1 MNTQASINCIN
12 NEMLSRLASGECSP
26 NELTVCEEHVSH
38 CQQCR
43 DLLDS
48 RAIDEVWNEQLLP
61 AFQATECHDELSNRD
76 AAQRAALN
84 LLGPTDDPHMLGRI
98 GSYEVVGLVGI
109 GGMGIVFKAFD
120 AALNRYVAI
129 KMMQPHLAVSG
140 AARQRFEREGRAAAA
155 VISDFVLPIYA
166 VSEWQGVPYL
176 VMQYSA
182 GMNLQKRLEA
192 KGPLQLNEIL
202 RVAMQTARGLA
213 AAHAQGLVHRDVKPS
228 NILLDGSVERAML
241 TDFGLA
247 RAVDDASVTRT
258 GLIAGTPQ
266 YMSPE
271 QVRGD
276 KVDARSDLFSLGST
290 IYTMCTG
297 HPPFR
302 AEASYAVLHRI
313 VGDSPRSIREIN
325 ADIPEWLDRI
335 VMKLLSKSPCDRFE
349 SADQIAES
357 LEGCLAHVQQ
367 PASVSLPEAISR
379 VSAKR
384 FRRGP
389 FAKLVAVL
397 ALFSLMFAGVLIVL
411 EMNKGTLTIECDADD
426 IPIKI
431 VQGEKVVETMT
442 VSRDGKSTRIAAG
455 KYTVEID
462 QPFDQAVVADGVVTI
477 SRGGV
482 QVVKVKRVES
492 PEFTVVSHKIESLLD
507 TQATAVLIEQQME
520 PLIKLI
526 RSTIHPDSWSSS
538 QASIVAYPQNKSLV
552 VRQTPAAQTAIVELL
567 EQLKKQVA
575 DSRPGTLQSKSPSL
589 EMKDHVDVNVDPQRG
604 VTEIRGASKLAV
616 ERTAAVIDKI
626 KEQQAAAKKQLLK
639 SNPYAKLFDAIAS
652 SCNATEPTPI
662 PKQLFID
669 CFKDRTKEKSPV
681 SPPKE
686 ATFLFKSIKKV
697 ARSEQL
703 DNAVTYEF
711 DVDGLVFINEVVYLG
726 TGDKTVAEDVLG
738 GLLRDQNGPQIDA
751 KKVLRENLS
760 KRVKLTCDFRNDGS
774 LDYLVEIGVI
784 DVSTFMPIFQRF
796 FESEPKYLANEAKD
810 LYSLLQPS
818 SNGTPSTTRFG
829 ATVFNK
835 RLYWGSL
842 EKVEQVRE
850 GR

>member
-26 NELTVCEEHVSH
+26 NELMACEEHVSH

-48 RAIDEVWNEQLLP
+48 RAIDEVWNQQLLP
-61 AFQATECHDELSNRD
+61 AFHATECHDELPNRD
-76 AAQRAALN
+76 AAQQAALN

-290 IYTMCTG
+290 IYAMCTG

-325 ADIPEWLDRI
+325 ADIPEWLDCI

-349 SADQIAES
+349 SADQIAET
-357 LEGCLAHVQQ
+357 LEGCLAHVQH
-367 PASVSLPEAISR
+367 PTSVSLPEAISR

-384 FRRGP
+384 SRRSP
-389 FAKLVAVL
+389 LVRLATVL
-397 ALFSLMFAGVLIVL
+397 GLLSVMFAGVLIVL

-462 QPFDQAVVADGVVTI
+462 QAFDQAVVEDGVVTI
-477 SRGGV
+477 SRGSV

-492 PEFTVVSHKIESLLD
+492 PELTVVSHKIESLLD
-507 TQATAVLIEQQME
+507 TQSAMLIEQQME

-538 QASIVAYPQNKSLV
+538 QASITAYPQNKSLV
-552 VRQTPAAQTAIVELL
+552 VRQTPAAQTAINELL
-567 EQLKKQVA
+567 EQLNKQVA
-575 DSRPGTLQSKSPSL
+575 DNRPGTLQSKSPSL
-589 EMKDHVDVNVDPQRG
+589 GLKDHVDVNVDPETG
-604 VTEIRGASKLAV
+604 IPTIRGASKEAV

-626 KEQQAAAKKQLLK
+626 KEQQAADKKQLLN

-652 SCNATEPTPI
+652 ASNAAEPTPI

-669 CFKDRTKEKSPV
+669 CIKDRTKENSPA
-681 SPPKE
+681 SPPNE

-697 ARSEQL
+697 TRSEQL
-703 DNAVTYEF
+703 DDAVTYEF
-711 DVDGLVFINEVVYLG
+711 DVDGLAFIEELVYLG
-726 TGDKTVAEDVLG
+726 TGDKTVAKEVIG
-738 GLLRDQNGPQIDA
+738 GLLRNPKGPRIDA

-760 KRVKLTCDFRNDGS
+760 KRVKLTCEFHQDGS
-774 LDYLVEIGVI
+774 LDYLVEMGVI
-784 DVSTFMPIFQRF
+784 DVPTFMPIFQRF
-796 FESEPKYLANEAKD
+796 FESNPKYSANDAKD
-810 LYSLLQPS
+810 FYSLLQPS
-818 SNGTPSTTRFG
+818 SNGTSSTTRFG

-842 EKVEQVRE
+842 KKVEQVRE